1 MSKLFTPLQIG
12 NVTLQHR
19 IIMAPLTR
27 YRADDN
33 HAPLPVV
40 KEYYEQ
46 RASVPGTLLIT
57 EATFVSPRGSG
68 FANVPGIWNGVQIA
82 AWQEV
87 TAAVHAKGSFIYC
100 QLWALGRAAHIEQ
113 LESIGERLVSSSD
126 LPLDGAPVPKALVED
141 EIWAFVNDFKTAAE
155 NAINAGFDG
164 VEIHAGG
171 GYLIDQ
177 FTQDN
182 ANKRTDKWG
191 GSVENRSRFALEVA
205 KAIVGGIGAERT
217 AIRFGPYAT
226 FQGMR
231 MEDPVPQ
238 FTYLATQLKNLKLAY
253 LHIML
258 PRVQAN
264 FDVET
269 DEDVDFMIQAW
280 ANTSPVLLAG
290 GFNSALARKMVDEE
304 YPDRDIGTA
313 FGRPFLANPDLPFR
327 IKHSIALNHY
337 IRATFY
343 TPKSE
348 IGYIDYPFSKEFKNI
363 KL

>member
-12 NVTLQHR
+12 NVTAQHR

-27 YRADDN
+27 YRADDF
-33 HAPLPVV
+33 HVPLPIV

-68 FANVPGIWNGVQIA
+68 FANVPGIWNDAQIA
-82 AWQEV
+82 AWKEV

-100 QLWALGRAAHIEQ
+100 QLWALGRAAHVEQ
-113 LESIGERLVSSSD
+113 LESIGERLVSSSK
-126 LPLDGAPVPKALVED
+126 LPLEGAPVPEALVEE

-155 NAINAGFDG
+155 NAIKAGFDG

-191 GSVENRSRFALEVA
+191 GSVENRSRFAIEVA
-205 KAIVGGIGAERT
+205 KAIVSGIGAKRT

-231 MEDPVPQ
+231 MADPVPQ
-238 FTYLATQLKNLKLAY
+238 FTYLATQLRELKLAY
-253 LHIML
+253 LHVML

-269 DEDVDFMIQAW
+269 DENVDFMIQAW

-290 GFNSALARKMVDEE
+290 GFNSELAKKTLDEE
-304 YPDRDIGTA
+304 YPDRDIGA
-313 FGRPFLANPDLPFR
+313 GFGRPFIANPDLPFR
-327 IKHSIALNHY
+327 IKHGISLNPY

-348 IGYIDYPFSKEFKNI
+348 VGYIDYPFSKEFESAN
-363 KL
+363 L

>member
-1 MSKLFTPLQIG
+1 MDEDGPGLDYS
-12 NVTLQHR
+12 
-19 IIMAPLTR
+19 
-27 YRADDN
+27 DDC
-33 HAPLPVV
+33 
-40 KEYYEQ
+40 
-46 RASVPGTLLIT
+46 
-57 EATFVSPRGSG
+57 
-68 FANVPGIWNGVQIA
+68 GIWNGVQIA

-253 LHIML
+253 LHVML

-313 FGRPFLANPDLPFR
+313 F
-327 IKHSIALNHY
+327 
-337 IRATFY
+337 
-343 TPKSE
+343 
-348 IGYIDYPFSKEFKNI
+348 
-363 KL
+363 